1 MVDTYLNQY
10 EDASISVST
19 FNIRSMCEK
28 AIRCVIEDGETKK
41 KLKPNWKTKKNRK
54 TRSSQTALCI
64 IDVQS
69 SFCKILRDADQV
81 SASISSRN
89 SLKYLGSKMIL
100 SIHPSIVFNI
110 FICLVLIECNCN
122 QKGVELKHYT
132 VILSILEWN
141 ICFVCK

>member
-100 SIHPSIVFNI
+100 SIHRIQHIHLSCAYWMQLQSERGWIKALHSNPFNSGVKYLL
-110 FICLVLIECNCN
+110 CL
-122 QKGVELKHYT
+122 
-132 VILSILEWN
+132 
-141 ICFVCK
+141 